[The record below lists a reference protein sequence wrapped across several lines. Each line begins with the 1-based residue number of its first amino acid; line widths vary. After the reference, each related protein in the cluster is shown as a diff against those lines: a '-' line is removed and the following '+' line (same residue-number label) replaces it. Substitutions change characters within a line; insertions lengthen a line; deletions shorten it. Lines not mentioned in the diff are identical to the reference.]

1 MGRRFLGE
9 AKKVKL
15 QLYATPED
23 MAVVKGIAAQKGKRV
38 GEVTGKLFH
47 LGIKRYRQL
56 KEEQKDGKGSKQGI
70 SDGGRG
76 ALREGRPRKHSG
88 ESISK
93 PNGQQ
98 SPGAR
103 ASLPGRTPKG
113 KGSARNVERGTNIR
127 VQDIDDTED

>member
-47 LGIKRYRQL
+47 LGIKRYQQL
-56 KEEQKDGKGSKQGI
+56 KERSDEKGSSSSNRRDVRQIG
-70 SDGGRG
+70 SG
-76 ALREGRPRKHSG
+76 KHPSG
-88 ESISK
+88 DRLE
-93 PNGQQ
+93 PNSGDVNKV
-98 SPGAR
+98 SPLLLKR
-103 ASLPGRTPKG
+103 I
-113 KGSARNVERGTNIR
+113 ARNPRLKDTTSGGASIR
-127 VQDIDDTED
+127 HQEPEDE